1 MLVDSLLIQPLKKTR
16 LFPLCVPAFC
26 GKFREE
32 DNEGRGGVK
41 TSCGVN
47 SPEETVV
54 AVNGEVVY
62 SEVAE
67 DGVDMSEM
75 AESVEDNV
83 GDDVSYSRDL
93 NQCDTLDAKM
103 NKSSIA

>member
-1 MLVDSLLIQPLKKTR
+1 MLLDSLLIQPLKKTR

-32 DNEGRGGVK
+32 DNEGRGGV
-41 TSCGVN
+41 N

-67 DGVDMSEM
+67 DGVDMSDM
-75 AESVEDNV
+75 AESVEVNV

-93 NQCDTLDAKM
+93 NQCDT
-103 NKSSIA
+103 